1 MVKMLPMPRMHR
13 DVGPDFF
20 EDVFDDPFFE
30 RKDIKL
36 MKTDIKEEDGNV
48 VVEIDLPGYEK
59 EDIKVDLEDGYLTV
73 KAEKNEKKEDD
84 KKGKY
89 IRRERFMGMCSRSYY
104 VGNSVR
110 HEDIKANF
118 KNGILTLTYPKNSE
132 SEGKRYIEIGE

>member
-1 MVKMLPMPRMHR
+1 MLPMPRMHR

-59 EDIKVDLEDGYLTV
+59 ENIKVDLEDGYLTV
-73 KAEKNEKKEDD
+73 KAEKDEKKEDD

-89 IRRERFMGMCSRSYY
+89 LRRERYVGMCSRSYY
-104 VGNSVR
+104 VGNGVR

>member
-1 MVKMLPMPRMHR
+1 MLPMPRMHR

-48 VVEIDLPGYEK
+48 VVEIDLPGHEK

-89 IRRERFMGMCSRSYY
+89 IRRERFMGMCSRSYF

-132 SEGKRYIEIGE
+132 PEGKRYIEIGE

>member
-1 MVKMLPMPRMHR
+1 MLPMPRMHR

-104 VGNSVR
+104 VGNSVK

>member
-1 MVKMLPMPRMHR
+1 MLPIPRMHR

-73 KAEKNEKKEDD
+73 KAEKNEKKEDER
-84 KKGKY
+84 KGKY

-118 KNGILTLTYPKNSE
+118 KNGILTLTYPKNTE
-132 SEGKRYIEIGE
+132 IEGKRYIEIGE

>member
-1 MVKMLPMPRMHR
+1 MLPMPRMHR

-48 VVEIDLPGYEK
+48 VVEIDLPGYDK

>member
-1 MVKMLPMPRMHR
+1 MLPMPRMHR

-104 VGNSVR
+104 VGNSVK

-118 KNGILTLTYPKNSE
+118 KNGILTLTYPQNSE

>member
-1 MVKMLPMPRMHR
+1 MLPIPRMHR

-30 RKDIKL
+30 RKEIKL

-59 EDIKVDLEDGYLTV
+59 DDIKVDLEDGYLTV
-73 KAEKNEKKEDD
+73 KAEKNEKKEDE

-118 KNGILTLTYPKNSE
+118 KNGILTLTYPKNAE
-132 SEGKRYIEIGE
+132 IEGKRYIEIGE

>member
-1 MVKMLPMPRMHR
+1 MLPMPRMHR

-59 EDIKVDLEDGYLTV
+59 ENIKVDLEDGYLTV
-73 KAEKNEKKEDD
+73 KAEKDEKKEDD

-89 IRRERFMGMCSRSYY
+89 LRRERYVGMCSRSYY
-104 VGNSVR
+104 VGNGVR

-118 KNGILTLTYPKNSE
+118 KNGILTLTKTKNSE

>member
-1 MVKMLPMPRMHR
+1 MLPMPRMHR

-104 VGNSVR
+104 VGNSVK

-118 KNGILTLTYPKNSE
+118 KNGILTLTYYL
-132 SEGKRYIEIGE
+132 YIS

>member
-1 MVKMLPMPRMHR
+1 MLPMPRMHR

>member
-1 MVKMLPMPRMHR
+1 MLPMPRMHR

-104 VGNSVR
+104 VGNSVK

-132 SEGKRYIEIGE
+132 PEGKWYIEIGE

>member
-1 MVKMLPMPRMHR
+1 MLPMPRMHR

-104 VGNSVR
+104 VGNSVK

-118 KNGILTLTYPKNSE
+118 LLISFPKYPKLKYSEYIFFNS
-132 SEGKRYIEIGE
+132 I

>member
-1 MVKMLPMPRMHR
+1 MLPMPRMHR

-118 KNGILTLTYPKNSE
+118 KNGILTLTYPQNSE

>member
-1 MVKMLPMPRMHR
+1 MLPMPRMHR

-89 IRRERFMGMCSRSYY
+89 IRRERFMGMCSRSYF